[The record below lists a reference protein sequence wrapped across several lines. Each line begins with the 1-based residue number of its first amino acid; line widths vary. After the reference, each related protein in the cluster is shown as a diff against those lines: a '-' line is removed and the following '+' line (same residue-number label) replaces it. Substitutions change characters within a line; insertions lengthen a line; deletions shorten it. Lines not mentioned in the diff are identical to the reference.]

1 MNQRSYRRNMQYFI
15 GIDDTDNL
23 ESRGTG
29 FRARQLG
36 TMLEEAGI
44 AELICITRH
53 QLLVHKDIPYT
64 SHNSSACLLLECE
77 KAKEAELTDF
87 CREFLLRESAPG
99 SDAGLCIASSEVIT
113 LGLENWGKNAK
124 RIVLNKALAHE
135 LALQNNIYLEGLTGE
150 KIGVIGALAAVGLRH
165 AGNDGRV
172 LWLPFLRDT
181 EGVFSAGELKKRL
194 CVDTI
199 TTKEGTVIQPDDSI
213 ITDNWLRPVMRNKE
227 ITLIVEKTED
237 HGQYKWQH
245 VPKEYIKSISN

>member
-1 MNQRSYRRNMQYFI
+1 MHYYI

-36 TMLEEAGI
+36 TMLQGAGM
-44 AELICITRH
+44 ARLICITRH

-64 SHNSSACLLLECE
+64 SHNSSACLLMDCDP
-77 KAKEAELTDF
+77 AKETELIAF
-87 CREFLLRESAPG
+87 CRDFLLRESAPG
-99 SDAGLCIASSEVIT
+99 SDAGLCIAAETVINY
-113 LGLENWGKNAK
+113 GIENWGKNAK
-124 RIVLNKALAHE
+124 KTVLNKPHAHE
-135 LALQNNIYLEGLTGE
+135 LAGLNKIFLEGLTGE

-172 LWLPFLRDT
+172 LWLPLLRET
-181 EGVFSAGELKKRL
+181 EGIFTSEELKKRL
-194 CVDTI
+194 TVDRI
-199 TTKEGTVIQPDDSI
+199 TTKEGTEIHNDDTIKADSWI
-213 ITDNWLRPVMRNKE
+213 RPVMRDNK
-227 ITLIVEKTED
+227 ITLIVEKSED